1 MAVKNREAKRQELA
15 EGLIAGRKA
24 ELEGGYEL
32 SRGITA
38 YNKWLGVT
46 LQSEARELA
55 KAHKTPIVA
64 LDAGGGIG
72 FAMADLKSRVRDNLK
87 KAYVTSLTQ
96 HFPLIGVTDIATRK
110 TTYSPMP
117 RPYPSEIA
125 PTMLVAHTEKIR
137 LPSSSVHLITS
148 VRGATW
154 YTPRTVHRSIKELAR
169 LLVPGGRAFLHLTE
183 PNENMTTRLQ
193 QVFES
198 ENLEARYLYGVVA
211 AKRGEG
217 KKVENVLHVVESQ
230 EERDRLAEELQQGNY
245 DYVTKYRS
253 LRLEK
258 RKP

>member
-1 MAVKNREAKRQELA
+1 MAVKNREEKRRELA
-15 EGLIAGRKA
+15 ESLIAGRKA
-24 ELEGGYEL
+24 ERDGGYEL
-32 SRGITA
+32 SRGISS

-46 LQSEARELA
+46 IQTEARKLA
-55 KAHKTPIVA
+55 KKHKTPIVA

-72 FAMADLKSRVRDNLK
+72 FAMADLKSRMRSKLK
-87 KAYVTSLTQ
+87 TAYVTSLTQ

-117 RPYPSEIA
+117 RPYPAEIA

-169 LLVPGGRAFLHLTE
+169 LLVPGGKAFLHLTE
-183 PNENMTTRLQ
+183 PNKDMEAKLKQIFKGENIR
-193 QVFES
+193 
-198 ENLEARYLYGVVA
+198 AHYLYGVVA

-217 KKVENVLHVVESQ
+217 TNVENIRHVVETQ
-230 EERDRLAEELQQGNY
+230 AERDRLAEELQRGKY

-258 RKP
+258 RNP